1 MYYLTYDEYQQYGGT
16 LDETAYQDV
25 AFEAQ
30 SVINWW
36 TFNRLQSETEYYTLR
51 KPPVHDRKP
60 LIHVWKPPLKIAE
73 FTERNHSFI
82 EGNHISST

>member
-1 MYYLTYDEYQQYGGT
+1 MDIKVRIIGDE
-16 LDETAYQDV
+16 ARISAPSDV
-25 AFEAQ
+25 DFSNEMKYHNCKFDMKTNEW
-30 SVINWW
+30 V
-36 TFNRLQSETEYYTLR
+36 EYYTLR

>member
-1 MYYLTYDEYQQYGGT
+1 MFE
-16 LDETAYQDV
+16 LDENIGEEAGNFRGACMGKTAD
-25 AFEAQ
+25 
-30 SVINWW
+30 IWK
-36 TFNRLQSETEYYTLR
+36 RLSFAEYYTLR